1 MHLQDESMPKV
12 SVIIPCYNQ
21 GIYIDEAVETVLS
34 QTCQDFEIIIVN
46 DGSTDEFTNDLLGS
60 YRKPKARVIHTTN
73 QGLPSARN
81 NGIKEAAGE
90 YILPLDADD
99 RIGSEYLEEAVKI
112 LDQDKE
118 VGIVYCEAE
127 LFGEATG
134 KWDLP
139 PYSLER
145 MLAGNII
152 FCTSFFRKADWAR
165 VGGFDPRMVKG
176 WEDYELW
183 ISLIELGVSVR
194 RIDKVLF
201 YYRLKPGSMV
211 QSLSRQD
218 MERSFEVIFNKH
230 RKFYEDNVGALFDG
244 MVHNHNEVVRVH
256 EIMEDLRKEAGALH
270 SEIHNL
276 RMEII
281 DLHSRINRLETE
293 THNLH
298 VDKGDLEQ
306 IIDYQRSS
314 LKWLSKQLSSVVLNR
329 LCSRSPV

>member
-1 MHLQDESMPKV
+1 MPKV

-21 GIYIDEAVETVLS
+21 GIYVDEAVESVLS
-34 QTCQDFEIIIVN
+34 QTYQDFEIIIIN
-46 DGSTDEFTNDLLGS
+46 DGSTDELTNDLLRD
-60 YRKPKARVIHTTN
+60 YQKPKVKVIHTTN

-152 FCTSFFRKADWAR
+152 FCTSFFRKTDWVR
-165 VGGFDPRMVKG
+165 VGGFDPQMVKG

-194 RIDKVLF
+194 RIGKVLF

-211 QSLSRQD
+211 RSLSRED
-218 MERSFEVIFNKH
+218 MERSFKVIFNKH
-230 RKFYEDNVGALFDG
+230 RKFYEGNVGALFDG
-244 MVHNHNEVVRVH
+244 MVHNHNEIVRIHETMEALHSEIHRLQLEVV
-256 EIMEDLRKEAGALH
+256 DLH

-276 RMEII
+276 
-281 DLHSRINRLETE
+281 
-293 THNLH
+293 H
-298 VDKGDLEQ
+298 VDKGNLEQ
-306 IIDYQRSS
+306 LIDYQRRS